1 MTTTNFDEQ
10 IRTDL
15 DTFLSLKSKISLQ
28 TDDVINIGAFVGA
41 NFLRIL
47 YREQKNVDNK
57 QINSIFGIISNH
69 YHNLFGDQLTNE
81 NYQQLAD
88 KALKELQDVN
98 FEQNMH
104 DFFSKIVEEANEK

>member
-1 MTTTNFDEQ
+1 MATTNFDEQ

-47 YREQKNVDNK
+47 YREQKK
-57 QINSIFGIISNH
+57 RR
-69 YHNLFGDQLTNE
+69 
-81 NYQQLAD
+81 
-88 KALKELQDVN
+88 
-98 FEQNMH
+98 
-104 DFFSKIVEEANEK
+104 